1 MSEQLPGEGNEQ
13 KRPRAQRRDKGTR
26 LLNRRDKRVLAW
38 VAEQYAVRFDHLQR
52 LLSQEPGHKSEQF
65 APGAR
70 GVSDSDV
77 LQVIKRWERDPAWAV
92 YKRFYVDTPG
102 WIWTTPYGVEVL
114 ASQNLIPRY
123 GRHFPKESAF
133 EHLHSI
139 NYVRLD
145 IEARHPEYRW
155 VSERSIRK
163 LLGRRDEGDDLA
175 HIPDGQIW
183 LDDRRAVA
191 VEVELSPKNEG
202 DYDAILDELLITGV
216 MLPDGSAFTYKTV
229 WYFVSSANSV
239 HVQARRM
246 VGEARERLAE
256 EYRRFVQV
264 VELETLVQRYDASA
278 TAAAAP
284 AKQPTRP

>member
-1 MSEQLPGEGNEQ
+1 MNS
-13 KRPRAQRRDKGTR
+13 RDR
-26 LLNRRDKRVLAW
+26 RVLAW
-38 VAEQYAVRFDHLQR
+38 IAEQYAVRFDHLRR
-52 LLSQEPGHKSEQF
+52 LLSQEPGHKSERF
-65 APGAR
+65 APGAG

-102 WIWTTPYGVEVL
+102 WIWTMPYGVDVL

-123 GRHFPKESAF
+123 ARHFPKESTF
-133 EHLHSI
+133 EHLHYV

-145 IEARHPEYRW
+145 IEARHPDYRW

-163 LLGRRDEGDDLA
+163 LLGKREEGDDLA

-202 DYDAILDELLITGV
+202 DYDAIFDELLITGV
-216 MLPDGSAFTYKTV
+216 MLPDGSAFKYKTV
-229 WYFVSSANSV
+229 WYFVSSANDV

-264 VELETLVQRYDASA
+264 IELETLVQRYDASA
-278 TAAAAP
+278 TKAAAP
-284 AKQPTRP
+284 VKPESQP

>member
-1 MSEQLPGEGNEQ
+1 MGEPEGQDER
-13 KRPRAQRRDKGTR
+13 KRQSRRDKGAR
-26 LLNRRDKRVLAW
+26 LMNSRDKRVLSW
-38 VAEQYAVRFDHLQR
+38 VAEQYAVRFDHLRR
-52 LLSQEPGHKSEQF
+52 LLSQEPGHKSDKF

-77 LQVIKRWERDPAWAV
+77 LQVIKRWEREPAWAV
-92 YKRFYVDTPG
+92 YKRFYVGVPG
-102 WIWTTPYGVEVL
+102 WIWTTPYGVDVL
-114 ASQNLIPRY
+114 SSQNFIPRY
-123 GRHFPKESAF
+123 ARHFPKESTF
-133 EHLHSI
+133 EHLHFV

-145 IEARHPEYRW
+145 IEARHPDYRW

-163 LLGRRDEGDDLA
+163 LLGRREEGDDLA

-183 LDDRRAVA
+183 LDDQRAVA

-216 MLPDGSAFTYKTV
+216 MLPDGSAFKYKTV
-229 WYFVSSANSV
+229 WYFVSSANDV

-246 VGEARERLAE
+246 VEEARGRLAD

-264 VELETLVQRYDASA
+264 IELETLVQRYDASA
-278 TAAAAP
+278 AAAAAP
-284 AKQPTRP
+284 AKSQPRP